1 MSQYVRVGD
10 IKMRNVPSLMLSSSD
25 THDQTQKSKQFY
37 MRENY
42 QNETEQNPVN
52 LFIGVINYY
61 NILDSYQNSL
71 IS

>member
-1 MSQYVRVGD
+1 MW
-10 IKMRNVPSLMLSSSD
+10 
-25 THDQTQKSKQFY
+25 
-37 MRENY
+37 ENY

>member
-1 MSQYVRVGD
+1 MSQYVRVGY
-10 IKMRNVPSLMLSSSD
+10 IKMRNVPSLMLFRHPQSNIKI
-25 THDQTQKSKQFY
+25 QTVLQA
-37 MRENY
+37 MWENY